1 MVNLGYQDVVDDQVI
16 GIQALELSIGLCVL
30 QEVEEE
36 LGRLLRPTANG
47 GSVDFGL
54 QTSEHSLTLRY

>member
-1 MVNLGYQDVVDDQVI
+1 MINLGYQDVVDDQVV

-36 LGRLLRPTANG
+36 LCRLLRPTANG

-54 QTSEHSLTLRY
+54 QT